1 MTKDDLTAVD
11 PMIVKKVGY
20 LKEFV
25 NSDGWKLIKE
35 EIRKQIYDHTVAFGS
50 KVEMSIHEIDYRRG
64 ALLTLNGFLSYPDNL
79 LESLENQLPLNE

>member
-35 EIRKQIYDHTVAFGS
+35 EIRNKSTIIRLPSAPRRKCLSTKLTTAVERCSHSMAFS
-50 KVEMSIHEIDYRRG
+50 ATPTIF
-64 ALLTLNGFLSYPDNL
+64 LNL
-79 LESLENQLPLNE
+79 

>member
-35 EIRKQIYDHTVAFGS
+35 EIQKQIYDRSHPHA
-50 KVEMSIHEIDYRRG
+50 Y
-64 ALLTLNGFLSYPDNL
+64 L
-79 LESLENQLPLNE
+79 

>member
-1 MTKDDLTAVD
+1 MTKDDLGAVD

-50 KVEMSIHEIDYRRG
+50 KAKMSIHEIDYRRG